1 MRSIHAATRLV
12 SNYYGAEV
20 NVDRVVVE
28 FIRGVGGTSVPGG
41 TGTAEKQK
49 QSAASS
55 INHLMSNFN

>member
-41 TGTAEKQK
+41 TGTAERRVEY
-49 QSAASS
+49 QSLN
-55 INHLMSNFN
+55 IKFN